1 MVIAGLTGSIGMGK
15 STAAALLRRLGVPVH
30 DADAA
35 VHRLLAPGGAA
46 AAAVAAV
53 FPEAARGDAVDR
65 RMLGDLVF
73 AEPVRLA
80 QIERI
85 LHPLV
90 RAAEHAFIR
99 RHARQG
105 ARLVVLDIP
114 LLYETGAEARLDAV
128 IVVTASALLQR
139 MRVLARPGMTEAKFR
154 AIAERQVPDAVKRRW
169 ADYVVVSGAG
179 RPYTLRALSRVA
191 RSLSRRK
198 GRQWP
203 PRRTGTRNRPSDP
216 TGQETA
222 CGKSSSTPRPRAWTR
237 GRVTGSWRSAASS

>member
-53 FPEAARGDAVDR
+53 FPEAARGGAVDR

-73 AEPVRLA
+73 
-80 QIERI
+80 

-90 RAAEHAFIR
+90 RAAEHAFVR

-169 ADYVVVSGAG
+169 ADYVAVSGAG

-191 RSLSRRK
+191 RSLSRRQ
-198 GRQWP
+198 GRQ
-203 PRRTGTRNRPSDP
+203 
-216 TGQETA
+216 
-222 CGKSSSTPRPRAWTR
+222 
-237 GRVTGSWRSAASS
+237 